1 MAKTIYTYLHNDDL
15 NGSRVVNMDN
25 CFCKLFK
32 IQRTDGDFLQ
42 VFKEDLQ
49 KPALYI
55 LQNQEERKAYIGE
68 TDAFLTRIQQ
78 DINKAKNWKDLG
90 EDHPHYFTTDK
101 DILVSGDG
109 VKFVVCVEWDKN
121 NIINVLG
128 IAQALGWKFEIV
140 K

>member
-15 NGSRVVNMDN
+15 NGSRVVYMDN

-42 VFKEDLQ
+42 IFKEDLQ

-55 LQNQEERKAYIGE
+55 LLNREKGKAYIGE

-78 DINKAKNWKDLG
+78 HISRKEFWLEALFEDECVRFERKHTNSQGSPYDVHTTGKDG
-90 EDHPHYFTTDK
+90 RVFQIRP
-101 DILVSGDG
+101 VP
-109 VKFVVCVEWDKN
+109 C
-121 NIINVLG
+121 
-128 IAQALGWKFEIV
+128 
-140 K
+140 